1 MLEGNRDLNFK
12 INLAKSQL
20 QVDTVPTY
28 TTIGVYCEHLL
39 SELEQLVHT
48 EKKSA
53 PGEIKAKKIEGTY
66 AEDKGGKDEFV
77 KEKKPCRFFPT
88 DQGCRRGAQCTFGH
102 EARDGRSRCYVCGA
116 TSHFA
121 KDCSRK
127 VTSEQAVKKDFK
139 PGAPKVAKVETEN
152 ATSSACEKGEGQ
164 KSLGGQ
170 DEVLPKGAKGEADA
184 LQNVLEEAGKM
195 LRSLTVAS
203 TGKIGRDAK
212 LEDLQKQLNEMK
224 TRKFGEVKISKI
236 DFRNE
241 MGLLDSGASHAMRGM
256 REGDD
261 PKDMETMVVELA
273 GGQRKELLMIQGKVI
288 IHEEVGVQPIV
299 PLGLLVDKLDCE
311 TSW

>member
-1 MLEGNRDLNFK
+1 MLNRGLHRLTRKVLEGNRDLNFK

-66 AEDKGGKDEFV
+66 AEDKGGKGESSRRRSPASSSSPIKGAGGERNV
-77 KEKKPCRFFPT
+77 PLVMKPET
-88 DQGCRRGAQCTFGH
+88 DVPGAMCV
-102 EARDGRSRCYVCGA
+102 ALI

-139 PGAPKVAKVETEN
+139 PGAPKVAKVETEM
-152 ATSSACEKGEGQ
+152 
-164 KSLGGQ
+164 GGQ
-170 DEVLPKGAKGEADA
+170 EEVSPKGAKGEADA

-203 TGKIGRDAK
+203 TGEIGRDAK

-224 TRKFGEVKISKI
+224 IRKFGEVKISKI

-241 MGLLDSGASHAMRGM
+241 MGLLDSGATHAMRGM
-256 REGDD
+256 RDGRRPAKGALDD
-261 PKDMETMVVELA
+261 PRE
-273 GGQRKELLMIQGKVI
+273 G
-288 IHEEVGVQPIV
+288 HHP
-299 PLGLLVDKLDCE
+299 
-311 TSW
+311 